1 MPDQAQKRSL
11 GFRLYF
17 RWREWSV
24 QALPNG
30 VATGLDI
37 GLSNTSLAFVSLSF
51 YTMLKST
58 TPLFL
63 LLFAILMGIERMS
76 WRLAGVIA
84 IISLGLFL
92 LVEGEEDGEFSWA
105 GFLMVISASALAGL
119 RWAITQVL
127 LQGDAH
133 NASRGGALEII
144 ELLSPIMGVT
154 LLVTSICVERPWR
167 LFHTAFFSSWTHAA
181 IVFAVAFADALI
193 ALCMVYAEFTL
204 IANTSALTFM
214 VAGTFKEVV
223 TIGAAVF
230 LLGEEF
236 TPINGLGLVTLICGV
251 SLFNYFKYK
260 KYKEELL
267 KERHA
272 ELMSEYDDGAK
283 LEAVTERTGLLSPLE
298 PERSHGIELVVKEG
312 ARGSGSTT
320 VSPRHGIS

>member
-1 MPDQAQKRSL
+1 M
-11 GFRLYF
+11 
-17 RWREWSV
+17 

-63 LLFAILMGIERMS
+63 LLFAIMMGIERMS

-92 LVEGEEDGEFSWA
+92 LVEGEEEGEFSWA

-154 LLVTSICVERPWR
+154 LLVTSICVERPWQ
-167 LFHTAFFSSWTHAA
+167 LFRTAFFSSWTHAA

-236 TPINGLGLVTLICGV
+236 TPINGLGLITLICGV

-267 KERHA
+267 KESHA
-272 ELMSEYDDGAK
+272 ELMSEYDDGVK
-283 LEAVTERTGLLSPLE
+283 LEAVTERTGLLSPLG
-298 PERSHGIELVVKEG
+298 PERSHGIELVAKEG
-312 ARGSGSTT
+312 ARVGGSTT
-320 VSPRHGIS
+320 VGPRHGTTTGI